1 MLGVNLWTA
10 EIAEIDRTWFS
21 NLIDSWQ
28 LLADLSFSDVVLWV
42 PYSEDSA
49 LVAIAQARPAT
60 GPTALTQDIIGYQIS
75 DINDPIALAF
85 RSKRIVA
92 VAHHENDR
100 QGCEPIPADVRAIP
114 ILRDG
119 QLIGIVSR
127 HTNRLSSRSQGR
139 LESVYLE
146 ATNVLEAMLNE
157 AHFPF
162 VLDDPEPLHSPNVG
176 DGVIRLDRQGSV
188 TYASPNAQTA
198 FRRLGL
204 EGQFEGE
211 RFSDV
216 AARLVHDRE
225 PIDQARLD
233 VHEHQFLDS
242 RVFDLT
248 NAMATV
254 RVQVIP
260 LVSSDYL
267 GALVLARDTT
277 DIRTRE
283 RQLLSKEATI
293 REIHHRVKNNLQ
305 TVSALL
311 RLQSRRIESEEA
323 RSALAKAQQ
332 RVSAIGVVHELLSQ
346 SYDDDV
352 DFDGVCDR
360 LLSLASVVTPNA
372 GDVQVERQGSF
383 GVISGD
389 AATPLSLII
398 SELCQNAADHGL
410 NRGPGQITV
419 SPRRNRAGL
428 ELEVHDTGSKVQ
440 IPAET
445 GGGSGLGLNIVSTL
459 AQELGGTFELDLA
472 VGGATARVA
481 IPAERIDARRED
493 R

>member
-10 EIAEIDRTWFS
+10 EIAEIDRAWFS

-42 PYSEDSA
+42 PHAGDSTLA
-49 LVAIAQARPAT
+49 AIAQARPAT
-60 GPTALTQDIIGYQIS
+60 GPTALPQDIVGYQVS
-75 DINDPIALAF
+75 DAYDP
-85 RSKRIVA
+85 VA
-92 VAHHENDR
+92 VAYRTKKIVEALHRAGEHHSGEA
-100 QGCEPIPADVRAIP
+100 IPADVRAIP

-119 QLIGIVSR
+119 CLVGIVSR

-146 ATNVLEAMLNE
+146 VTNVLEAMLNE

-216 AARLVHDRE
+216 AAHLVHDRE

-360 LLSLASVVTPNA
+360 LLALASVVTPHA

-410 NRGPGQITV
+410 AHGPGKITV
-419 SPRRNRAGL
+419 YPRRSSAGL
-428 ELEVHDTGSKVQ
+428 ELEVRDTGSKGQ
-440 IPAET
+440 STEHA
-445 GGGSGLGLNIVSTL
+445 GGSGLGLNIVSTL
-459 AQELGGTFELDLA
+459 AQELGGTFDLDLSEE
-472 VGGATARVA
+472 GATARVA